1 MMAVVTDVII
11 SRVLLLLLDEKL
23 VITCLKCAKLEPL
36 FVVSEGKVLWQAS
49 LVSFVCIFHFRRVI
63 LAPHV

>member
-1 MMAVVTDVII
+1 MVVATDVII

-23 VITCLKCAKLEPL
+23 VITCLKCAKLEPF

-49 LVSFVCIFHFRRVI
+49 LVSFVLYLPF
-63 LAPHV
+63 L